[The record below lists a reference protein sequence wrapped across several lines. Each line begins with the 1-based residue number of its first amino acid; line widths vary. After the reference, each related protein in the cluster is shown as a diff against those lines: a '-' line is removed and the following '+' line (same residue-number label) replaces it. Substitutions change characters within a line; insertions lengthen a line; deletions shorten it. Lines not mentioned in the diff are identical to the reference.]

1 MSDIDP
7 AQIQNLM
14 NSLNLTSAQ
23 AEDVARSLGRLSQ
36 SSRGAANAA
45 DAQRDATG
53 RLISSYDSLKTG
65 FSGLGQGIGSAAQGI
80 NTLTSSVGS
89 TRDMF
94 MALIPS
100 INFAHDIF
108 NKLVLSTGGFASAL
122 TQAAEGLP
130 SLFGKIAGAMH
141 ASGETFKKVIL
152 AAGDI
157 AFNAAKTQVSETQ
170 KLVNEFKAMAD
181 AGMTFGGSF
190 EAATAAAH
198 AAGVSMET
206 FSSFASKSAANLAL
220 IGTSSQ
226 SAAGMIM
233 KMAKDVSP
241 GLMDIYGSMDNI
253 ASEMANYVALQT
265 GLGVDAVKNQKELEE
280 GAKRYL
286 LNEREMSNLTGKK
299 VDQLRQEEK
308 QRQQSA
314 AYQLKMQELD
324 PAQQANQKFLFDM
337 LTKQYGELGS
347 RMAMNQLLNG
357 DASAGNPDLMRL
369 ESQVPKLFETVNGM
383 ARNINLDSE
392 TFKRTVGETLAS
404 SADPIKDQIK
414 GLQPLLTYA
423 ASGIGNDI
431 FNQLNKLLAPVL
443 GSYSEQVNSPAAV
456 AASIQNFN
464 AAMSNTGSMVD
475 SMTAAI
481 EKMKRALEGV
491 TIQNLDMVSD
501 AITLAT
507 GLIKPDGAY
516 VEALGT
522 ARKLFSAL
530 ADPTDANKWLAVL
543 DKLGKDLTP
552 IGDTIGGTVAPPRR
566 PDDPTPRTHPIEQ
579 LTEKIEEL
587 IQTIK
592 NWSPIRTSS
601 ADADLPVLA
610 SASRINRSPTPETDP
625 VLLALQDQNRILEDV
640 AQHSK
645 DTVDMQGKIL
655 NALA

>member
-7 AQIQNLM
+7 TQIQNLM
-14 NSLNLTSAQ
+14 NSLNLTSVQ
-23 AEDVARSLGRLSQ
+23 AEDVARSLNRLGQ
-36 SSRGAANAA
+36 SSRGAASAA
-45 DAQRDATG
+45 DAQRDAAG
-53 RLISSYDSLKTG
+53 RLVSSYDSLKTG
-65 FSGLGQGIGSAAQGI
+65 FSGLGQGVGSAASGI

-89 TRDMF
+89 TREMF

-122 TQAAEGLP
+122 TKAMEGIPYL
-130 SLFGKIAGAMH
+130 GRIAGGMS
-141 ASGETFKKVIL
+141 ASGDIFKKVIM

-157 AFNAAKTQVSETQ
+157 AFTAAKNQVSETQ
-170 KLVNEFKAMAD
+170 KLVNEYKAMAD

-190 EAATAAAH
+190 EAAAVAAH
-198 AAGVSMET
+198 AAGVSVET

-265 GLGVDAVKNQKELEE
+265 GLGIDAVKNQKELEA

-299 VDQLRQEEK
+299 IDQLRQEEK

-314 AYQLKMQELD
+314 AYQLKMQQLTPD
-324 PAQQANQKFLFDM
+324 QRANQKFLFDT

-347 RMAMNQLLNG
+347 RMAMNQLLQG

-369 ESQVPKLFETVNGM
+369 ESQVPQLFDAVNGM
-383 ARNINLDSE
+383 ARNIDLDSE

-404 SADPIKDQIK
+404 SADPIKDQ
-414 GLQPLLTYA
+414 LTNLLPLLVNA
-423 ASGIGNDI
+423 ASGIGPEI

-443 GSYSEQVNSPAAV
+443 GSYSEQVNAPKAIAE
-456 AASIQNFN
+456 SIQNFN

-475 SMTAAI
+475 TMTASI
-481 EKMKRALEGV
+481 EKMKQALEGV
-491 TIQNLDMVSD
+491 TLKNLDMVSD
-501 AITLAT
+501 AIVLANA
-507 GLIKPDGAY
+507 LIRPDGAY
-516 VEALGT
+516 VEALDT
-522 ARKLFSAL
+522 ARSLFSAL
-530 ADPTDANKWLAVL
+530 ASPTDADKWLKVL
-543 DKLGKDLTP
+543 DKLGNNLTP
-552 IGDTIGGTVAPPRR
+552 MTDVPVPPRR
-566 PDDPTPRTHPIEQ
+566 PEDPTPASHPLEKLI
-579 LTEKIEEL
+579 EKIDSL
-587 IQTIK
+587 IDVLRNRTPQQ
-592 NWSPIRTSS
+592 TSS
-601 ADADLPVLA
+601 ADSNLPILA
-610 SASRINRSPTPETDP
+610 SVDGRNNRTLTIVPDP
-625 VLLALQDQNRILEDV
+625 MLIALQDQNRILEDV
-640 AQHSK
+640 ARNSK

-655 NALA
+655 NALS